1 MQNFMERTNIAHFAE
16 RLKTETDSVKRA
28 LLIKL
33 LAEEEAKQAMLRT
46 VNRHHLRPILDVGQI
61 VSPRLTSFSTWWLF
75 FIDAGD
81 GHECP
86 RISRMTPS
94 SDEN

>member
-46 VNRHHLRPILDVGQI
+46 V
-61 VSPRLTSFSTWWLF
+61 
-75 FIDAGD
+75 IDGRWSNSQSAP
-81 GHECP
+81 H
-86 RISRMTPS
+86 
-94 SDEN
+94 